1 MTDLYRVR
9 VESISPAKGRARP
22 VVSLHVV
29 QIASEGGLRTIF
41 VDQWQRFAGR
51 LLLDSGLPEL
61 STVAAPFAP
70 KAKFSHVMKAILREV
85 VTHDLIDLIDHD
97 RAKLAQLIE
106 LTGWDT
112 LDPAEYLRTY
122 GEGEPVRRD
131 ERSHYSNYLDEGHM
145 DVSLKIE
152 PPPGLVVGMAWR
164 SAAFGA

>member
-1 MTDLYRVR
+1 MTDLYRVH
-9 VESISPAKGRARP
+9 VDSITPAKGRARP
-22 VVSLHVV
+22 VVSLHVL
-29 QIASEGGLRTIF
+29 QIASEGGLRTIY

-61 STVAAPFAP
+61 STVKDPFAP
-70 KAKFSHVMKAILREV
+70 KARFPQVMKAVLRNV
-85 VTHDLIDLIDHD
+85 VSHDLIDLIDRD
-97 RAKLAQLIE
+97 RAKLARLIE

-131 ERSHYSNYLDEGHM
+131 ERAHYSNYLDEGTL

-152 PPPGLVVGMAWR
+152 PPPGLTVGMSWK